1 MISLRILDLQTK
13 VSETGRVRR
22 HRNLLPQVHSFP
34 SLDLVAYDAPRRSTP
49 PMIDEGGLEDVRVL
63 VSRGETH
70 VGVVSLRLSTREGLS
85 DMEGI

>member
-1 MISLRILDLQTK
+1 
-13 VSETGRVRR
+13 
-22 HRNLLPQVHSFP
+22 
-34 SLDLVAYDAPRRSTP
+34 
-49 PMIDEGGLEDVRVL
+49 MIDEGGLEDVRVL